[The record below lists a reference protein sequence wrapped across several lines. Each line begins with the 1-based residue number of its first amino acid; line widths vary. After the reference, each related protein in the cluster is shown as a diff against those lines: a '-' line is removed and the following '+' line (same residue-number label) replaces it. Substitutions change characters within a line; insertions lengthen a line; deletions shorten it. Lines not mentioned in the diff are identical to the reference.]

1 MRSNIL
7 ELKYPE
13 LMLSQNVDN
22 SPARKKE
29 QNVDNMSNQ
38 NCFQEVVLQT
48 LKVKLMKDNGNEQ
61 K

>member
-1 MRSNIL
+1 L